1 MGRTGTDTASHVDRN
16 HDVDVLIVG
25 AGPTGLALAAQL
37 ARFGVSFRIV
47 DKLTDRTRESRA
59 LAIQPRSLE
68 VLAAAGVAG
77 TLVERGNDAVEVRLH
92 AGERVVPIRL
102 FDFGLEDTVYP
113 FLLFLS
119 QAETERVLGEHLAA
133 RGVRV
138 ECGVEL
144 IDFDQDRQ
152 CVRCRLRHGDGRTE
166 DVRASYLVGCDGA
179 HSTVRHLSGIAFE
192 GGAYPQTFAL
202 ADLEV
207 EGDLEPGCVHAWPGA
222 AGILFFFPLGHPVT
236 WRLQVMVPGS
246 GAEGGE
252 SDAEGGES
260 GAEDGEPRTED
271 GESNRGSAGDG
282 SGDPSLER
290 LQTIVDGF
298 TGGGLRLHDPVW
310 RTRFRIPR
318 RQAVTYR
325 SGRVFLAG
333 DAAHV
338 HSPAGAQGMNTGIQ
352 DAWNLGWKLALV
364 ARGHARPALL
374 DSYESERW
382 PVGRFVLRLS
392 HLPFRV
398 ATSENPVLRFLRTRI
413 VPRVASLARHVDVG
427 RAFAFRRIAQLEVRY
442 RESPLALEG
451 RPRLRH
457 GPRAGDRLPDAEL
470 VLDGCSTTL
479 HRQISDPRFHVLLC
493 GPVDAWDRGQVDQL
507 RERHGA
513 LVTTHYL
520 TREPTSGALVDARE
534 EALARLAVDD
544 AAHYLVRPDGHVAYR
559 AGGTDFE
566 ELSAYLTRWFPGAT
580 RP

>member
-1 MGRTGTDTASHVDRN
+1 MAVTENEAERRP
-16 HDVDVLIVG
+16 DVDALIVG

-37 ARFGVSFRIV
+37 ERFGASFRLV
-47 DKLTDRTRESRA
+47 DRLEDRTHESRA

-68 VLAAAGVAG
+68 VLAAAGVAR
-77 TLVERGNDAVEVRLH
+77 TLVERGNDSVEVRLYS
-92 AGERVVPIRL
+92 GERVVPIRL
-102 FDFGLEDTVYP
+102 FELGLEDTAYP

-119 QAETERVLGEHLAA
+119 QAETERVLGEHLAG

-138 ECGVEL
+138 ERGVEL
-144 IDFDQDRQ
+144 VDFNDGGRM
-152 CVRCRLRHGDGRTE
+152 VRCRLRHADGRTE
-166 DVRASYLVGCDGA
+166 EVGAQYLVGCDGA

-207 EGDLEPGCVHAWPGA
+207 EGELEPGCVHAWPGA
-222 AGILFFFPLGHPVT
+222 VGILFFFPLEHPAT

-246 GAEGGE
+246 GAEDGSGEDRESGAVDGESRTEAGE
-252 SDAEGGES
+252 SDA
-260 GAEDGEPRTED
+260 A
-271 GESNRGSAGDG
+271 SAAAG

-290 LQTIVDGF
+290 LQAIVDGF

-318 RQAVTYR
+318 RQAVSYR

-398 ATSENPVLRFLRTRI
+398 ATSANPLLRFLRTRI
-413 VPRVASLARHVDVG
+413 VPRVASLARHFDRG

-442 RESPLALEG
+442 RESPIALEG
-451 RPRLRH
+451 HPRLRH

-470 VLDGCSTTL
+470 VLDGSSTTL
-479 HRQISDPRFHVLLC
+479 HREVADPRFHVLLC
-493 GPVDAWDRGQVDQL
+493 GPVDAWDARRIEEL

-520 TREPTSGALVDARE
+520 TREPTPGALVDTRE
-534 EALARLAVDD
+534 AALARLAVDD

-559 AGGTDFE
+559 AGGTDLE
-566 ELSAYLTRWFPGAT
+566 GLSAYVARWFPGAT